1 VPSTPPA
8 PSAANGDPI
17 WLGAPSTQSSPTA
30 AGASQPRSP
39 PTRLTI
45 SRQRI
50 LDRAQRTAAKY
61 AAPLR
66 NDATCTSCGCTWSSG
81 GTAPATGVSSRLSQE
96 QLDRLPRL
104 RQERILNPRN
114 HQMTARHH
122 QTTIIQ
128 DRMPRLPAGVKPRD
142 PIAEGKA
149 AWATPRGGDSIGSSE
164 ASNSRPSTN
173 GSVNE
178 SPTKRVRR

>member
-1 VPSTPPA
+1 M
-8 PSAANGDPI
+8 
-17 WLGAPSTQSSPTA
+17 
-30 AGASQPRSP
+30 
-39 PTRLTI
+39 TRRAYCALV
-45 SRQRI
+45 SRF
-50 LDRAQRTAAKY
+50 
-61 AAPLR
+61 
-66 NDATCTSCGCTWSSG
+66 SV
-81 GTAPATGVSSRLSQE
+81 GVSGRLSQE

-114 HQMTARHH
+114 HQ
-122 QTTIIQ
+122 TTIIQ
-128 DRMPRLPAGVKPRD
+128 DRMPRLPAGIKPRD

-149 AWATPRGGDSIGSSE
+149 AWATPRGGDSIGGSE